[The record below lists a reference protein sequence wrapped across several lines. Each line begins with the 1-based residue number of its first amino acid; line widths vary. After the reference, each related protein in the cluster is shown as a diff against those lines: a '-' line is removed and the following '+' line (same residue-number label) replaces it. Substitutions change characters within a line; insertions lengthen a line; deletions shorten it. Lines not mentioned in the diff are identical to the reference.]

1 MRLIFDEKQTPLD
14 LAENRTVSR
23 KWPQDKDK
31 KVSHEM
37 MDYMAVNTTM
47 IVLHHSFPSVLAEN
61 SKSFSI
67 FVVSKQIS
75 HENEAALV

>member
-1 MRLIFDEKQTPLD
+1 MRLIFDKKPSPLN
-14 LAENRTVSR
+14 LAENQTVPR

-37 MDYMAVNTTM
+37 MDSMALNTTM
-47 IVLHHSFPSVLAEN
+47 IVLHHSFPRVLAEN
-61 SKSFSI
+61 TKAFSI
-67 FVVSKQIS
+67 FVVSKQTS